1 MNKKIIKRLYKSQ
14 TLEDFEELMNKHRK
28 EIKYVEGQSI
38 EEYLNSQLASEM
50 DNGIMYNLIWI
61 GKEQY
66 IRNYLRKK
74 KLKRI
79 LNEI

>member
-28 EIKYVEGQSI
+28 EIKYEGQSV
-38 EEYLNSQLASEM
+38 EEYLSLQLASEI
-50 DNGIMYNLIWI
+50 DNRIMYNLIWI

>member
-14 TLEDFEELMNKHRK
+14 TFEEFQELMNKHRK
-28 EIKYVEGQSI
+28 ETKYVDGQTL
-38 EEYLNSQLASEM
+38 EEYLSSHLASEI
-50 DNGIMYNLIWI
+50 DNEIICKLIWV